1 MRKWLIYTILAVA
14 AVAVATLG
22 VSAQSSAEVT
32 QQQQQSSGPRMTF
45 EVMSHDFGEFTKGG
59 QSKQFDF
66 EFTNTGDAPLVVV
79 RSKSSC
85 RCIEVKLPKRPIAP
99 GAKGVV
105 TITYVPK
112 DSGVF
117 NKGIEI
123 FANIPGGS
131 LTLFVKGNVK

>member
-1 MRKWLIYTILAVA
+1 MRKWLKYTLLVVM

-22 VSAQSSAEVT
+22 ASARGEANEP
-32 QQQQQSSGPRMTF
+32 QQQSGPRMTF
-45 EVMSHDFGEFTKGG
+45 EVMSHDFGEFSKGG

-66 EFTNTGDAPLVVV
+66 EFANTGDAPLVIV

-85 RCIEVKLPKRPIAP
+85 RCIEVTLPKRPIAP

-117 NKGIEI
+117 NKGVEI